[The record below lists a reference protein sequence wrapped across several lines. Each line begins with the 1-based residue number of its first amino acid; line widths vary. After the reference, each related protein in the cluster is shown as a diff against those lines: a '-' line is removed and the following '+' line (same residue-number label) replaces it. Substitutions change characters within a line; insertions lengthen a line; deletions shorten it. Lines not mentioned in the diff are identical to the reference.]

1 MHLSTYQTIVY
12 MKTALEISKIKAISL
27 YILQES
33 GGTLDLITLFKK
45 MYFSQRL
52 YLARYGKTIFNDS
65 FRAKKRGP
73 VPSFTYRSFTCAFN
87 NMEGATRDIKEFDMS
102 FMVHEE
108 GGVRFI
114 SAHDK
119 PDMKKIAKMEQKTIQ
134 EVLKWA
140 KEKTPDELSEESH
153 DSAWE
158 IANKRAAND
167 PTDDYIS
174 IVNMAKAGGA
184 SKEIINYIRQ
194 RQQMESYCA
203 G

>member
-1 MHLSTYQTIVY
+1 
-12 MKTALEISKIKAISL
+12 MKTALEISKIKAIAL

-73 VPSFTYRSFTCAFN
+73 VPSFTYHSFICAFN
-87 NMEGATRDIKEFDMS
+87 NMEDATEDIKDFDSS
-102 FMVHEE
+102 FMVYET
-108 GGVRFI
+108 GGVKFV
-114 SAHDK
+114 SANAV
-119 PDMKKIAKMEQKTIQ
+119 PDMKKIAGMERKTIQ
-134 EVLKWA
+134 EVLKRT
-140 KEKTPDELSEESH
+140 KDMTPDELSEESH
-153 DSAWE
+153 DNAWRTS
-158 IANKRAAND
+158 IKRAEND

-174 IVNMAKAGGA
+174 IVNMAKAEGA
-184 SKEIINYIRQ
+184 SKEILNYIRQ
-194 RQQMESYCA
+194 RQQMEAFCA

>member
-1 MHLSTYQTIVY
+1 
-12 MKTALEISKIKAISL
+12 MKTALEIGKIKAIAL

-73 VPSFTYRSFTCAFN
+73 VPSFTYHSFICAFN
-87 NMEGATRDIKEFDMS
+87 NMEGATEDIKDFDSS
-102 FMVHEE
+102 FMVYET
-108 GGVRFI
+108 GGAKFV
-114 SAHDK
+114 SANAA
-119 PDMKKIAKMEQKTIQ
+119 PDMKKIAGMERKTIQ
-134 EVLKWA
+134 EVLKRT
-140 KEKTPDELSEESH
+140 KDMTPDELSEESH
-153 DSAWE
+153 DDAWRAS
-158 IANKRAAND
+158 IKRAEND

-174 IVNMAKAGGA
+174 IVNMAKAEGA
-184 SKEIINYIRQ
+184 TKEILNYIRQ
-194 RQQMESYCA
+194 RQQMEAFCI